1 MMRLFISVKFHLEVF
16 FIFFVFNRR
25 YVALLLVL
33 RLLLVYQL
41 LMENSVAFVLL
52 IGLELKAA
60 KEVCIIIAIH
70 PLLYTCLT

>member
-1 MMRLFISVKFHLEVF
+1 MIRLVKFHLEIF
-16 FIFFVFNRR
+16 FIFFVFNRSS
-25 YVALLLVL
+25 VALLLVPQ
-33 RLLLVYQL
+33 LLLVYQQFT
-41 LMENSVAFVLL
+41 ENSAAFVLL